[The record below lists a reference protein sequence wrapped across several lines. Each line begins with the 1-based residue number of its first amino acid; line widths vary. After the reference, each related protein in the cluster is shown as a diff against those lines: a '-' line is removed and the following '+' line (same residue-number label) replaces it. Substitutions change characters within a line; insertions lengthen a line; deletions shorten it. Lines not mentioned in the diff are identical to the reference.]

1 MQQLELVKNKVK
13 ATFIKRFIQ
22 ILEGEEIDFT
32 KLNYDDLVAIIL
44 SEDIPVLED
53 LSDDILDHE
62 KLTYEEKMRLWQLID
77 ERLKKEVGLL

>member
-32 KLNYDDLVAIIL
+32 KLSYDDLVAIIL
-44 SEDIPVLED
+44 SADLPIVEE
-53 LSDDILDHE
+53 LSDALHDHE

-77 ERLKKEVGLL
+77 ERIRKEVGM

>member
-13 ATFIKRFIQ
+13 ATFIQKFAQ

-44 SEDIPVLED
+44 SAD
-53 LSDDILDHE
+53 LSTVEELSDALHDHE
-62 KLTYEEKMRLWQLID
+62 KLTYEEKMSLWQLID
-77 ERLKKEVGLL
+77 ERIQKEVGV

>member
-44 SEDIPVLED
+44 SAD
-53 LSDDILDHE
+53 LSTVEELSDALHDHE
-62 KLTYEEKMRLWQLID
+62 KLTYEEKMSLWQLID
-77 ERLKKEVGLL
+77 ERIQKEVGV